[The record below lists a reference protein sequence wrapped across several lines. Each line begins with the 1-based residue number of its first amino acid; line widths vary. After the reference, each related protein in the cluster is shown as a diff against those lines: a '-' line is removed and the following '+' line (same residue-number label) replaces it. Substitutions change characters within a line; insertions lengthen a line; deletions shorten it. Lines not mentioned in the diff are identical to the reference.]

1 MPTANINDTDLYYDK
16 CGSGSPLLVMHG
28 GLGVDHTYFRP
39 ILDTLGDV
47 FQLIYYDHRGHG
59 RSGRPPINSITYEQL
74 ADDANALREN
84 LGHEKV
90 GVIGHSAGGF
100 VALHYAIR
108 YQKHLSYLILLDS
121 SPAFDYMEEIMAN
134 VQQRNPTPEIIA
146 AFNAPV
152 ASTEKECRD
161 QFKTIQPLYF
171 SEFSSELEEM
181 MTKVSDKMKIVP
193 EIMARNDVL
202 IETYNVSSQLKQI
215 KVPTLILV
223 GKDDFICPP
232 SQAQRI
238 HDSIPNSELFIFE
251 RCGHYPFYEAPD
263 DFFRVVRDWFKK
275 VS

>member
-84 LGHEKV
+84 LGHEKI

-108 YQKHLSYLILLDS
+108 YQKHLSHLILLDS

-152 ASTEKECRD
+152 AS
-161 QFKTIQPLYF
+161 
-171 SEFSSELEEM
+171 S
-181 MTKVSDKMKIVP
+181 
-193 EIMARNDVL
+193 
-202 IETYNVSSQLKQI
+202 
-215 KVPTLILV
+215 
-223 GKDDFICPP
+223 
-232 SQAQRI
+232 
-238 HDSIPNSELFIFE
+238 
-251 RCGHYPFYEAPD
+251 
-263 DFFRVVRDWFKK
+263 
-275 VS
+275 